1 MKCGAAWARK
11 RECENSPE
19 VPSIRAGQWD
29 PPDLKQA
36 TQLSDSPS
44 SPGQIRN
51 STFRG
56 SVIQPLVAAIIEF
69 GAHCPAEG
77 KAMDKFDRIFQ
88 LHTILS
94 GRRTPIPL
102 EDLTARMECSKPTL
116 HRTIAMMRTYL
127 NAPIQS
133 TMEGY
138 RYGPAREGAPYEL
151 PGLWFT
157 ATELQALAVVHR
169 MLADLGSG
177 LLEEH
182 IAPLA
187 KRLDHLARHQRLNL
201 GEAASRLRFPAV
213 GSRTVG
219 ASFQIAA
226 SAMLQRRK
234 LWMEYHARGSDQ
246 RTERTVSPQRITH
259 YRESWYLD
267 AWDESRDALR
277 SFSIDRIARPTV
289 LEEQAVDVPAEVLD
303 AHYASAYGI
312 FGGQADKLAVLRFSK
327 DRARWVADE
336 KWHPDQEGAWLDD
349 GRYEL
354 KIPYRD
360 DRELVMD
367 ILRHVPEVEVIEPG
381 SLRAQVIERLQ
392 QGLERHR

>member
-1 MKCGAAWARK
+1 
-11 RECENSPE
+11 
-19 VPSIRAGQWD
+19 
-29 PPDLKQA
+29 
-36 TQLSDSPS
+36 
-44 SPGQIRN
+44 
-51 STFRG
+51 
-56 SVIQPLVAAIIEF
+56 
-69 GAHCPAEG
+69 
-77 KAMDKFDRIFQ
+77 MDKFDRIFQ

-102 EDLTARMECSKPTL
+102 EDLTARLECSRPTL
-116 HRTIAMMRTYL
+116 HRIIGMMRTHL
-127 NAPIQS
+127 NAPIES

-138 RYGPAREGAPYEL
+138 RYGPAREGMPYEL

-187 KRLDHLARHQRLNL
+187 RRLDDLAHHQRLNL

-213 GSRTVG
+213 ASRLVG

-226 SAMLQRRK
+226 SATLQRRK
-234 LWMEYHARGSDQ
+234 LWMEYHARGTDE
-246 RTERTVSPQRITH
+246 RTERVVSPQRITH

-267 AWDESRDALR
+267 AWDEGRDALR
-277 SFSIDRIARPTV
+277 SFSIDRIRHPTV
-289 LEEQAVDVPAEVLD
+289 LDQQAMDVATEELD

-312 FGGQADKLAVLRFSK
+312 FGGKADKLAVLHFSK

-336 KWHPDQEGAWLDD
+336 KWHPDQQGAWLDD

-354 KIPYRD
+354 RIPYHD

-367 ILRHVPEVEVIEPG
+367 ILRHVPEVEVVEPE
-381 SLRAQVIERLQ
+381 SLRSQVIQRLQ
-392 QGLERHR
+392 QALDRHR